1 MTTNSS
7 YKMAA
12 SQSRSCH
19 EMEGDQS
26 PTPTKAFKED
36 LMDAIALDQ
45 DGTQSLLPSSTLES
59 FQAISF

>member
-1 MTTNSS
+1 
-7 YKMAA
+7 
-12 SQSRSCH
+12 
-19 EMEGDQS
+19 MEGDQS

-45 DGTQSLLPSSTLES
+45 DGTQSLLPSSTLEG

>member
-1 MTTNSS
+1 
-7 YKMAA
+7 
-12 SQSRSCH
+12 
-19 EMEGDQS
+19 MEGDQS

-59 FQAISF
+59 FQDMDLKTQVLILDSQYHLHFSLH